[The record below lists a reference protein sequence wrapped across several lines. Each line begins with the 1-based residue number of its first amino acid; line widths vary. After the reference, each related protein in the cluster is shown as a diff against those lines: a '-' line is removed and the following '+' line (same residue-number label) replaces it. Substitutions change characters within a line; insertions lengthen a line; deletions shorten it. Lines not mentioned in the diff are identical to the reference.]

1 MSFAY
6 AHNNPKYKTAAKVLK
21 KNHICKEKREKATL
35 RDGCKS
41 TKKKSYMQ
49 GKKRKSDFAGRF
61 FLYNVYH
68 LELLFSK
75 NANRK

>member
-1 MSFAY
+1 
-6 AHNNPKYKTAAKVLK
+6 
-21 KNHICKEKREKATL
+21 
-35 RDGCKS
+35 
-41 TKKKSYMQ
+41 MQ